1 MIRRADMV
9 EQIDNE
15 GDFPVE
21 EFSVRKLYGAFP
33 FVDEFR
39 TGKWKAANC
48 VNKRHL
54 VTHFYDDD
62 EQQSRSFG
70 STD

>member
-21 EFSVRKLYGAFP
+21 EFSVRKLYG
-33 FVDEFR
+33 FVWRFSFCGR
-39 TGKWKAANC
+39 IPYWKVEGC
-48 VNKRHL
+48 EL
-54 VTHFYDDD
+54 C
-62 EQQSRSFG
+62 Q
-70 STD
+70 